1 MATTRLLRCMVP
13 LWPSIGCLMAPMATY
28 RFLQGR
34 CTLATKYLW
43 KCIRPPWKSIGCLM
57 ALMATYRFSIWS
69 HINWHKISLESSA
82 FMGAHPNVSCMP
94 EWTLGPKAKNLGSKQ
109 VSFFDFF
116 PTGFRVCFLN
126 KVHLRPDRTLSY
138 VYIYIYVYVYVYP

>member
-1 MATTRLLRCMVP
+1 
-13 LWPSIGCLMAPMATY
+13 MAPMATY
-28 RFLQGR
+28 RFLQSPY
-34 CTLATKYLW
+34 TLATKYFR
-43 KCIRPPWKSIGCLM
+43 KCIGPQWKSIGCLM
-57 ALMATYRFSIWS
+57 ALVATYRFSIWS
-69 HINWHKISLESSA
+69 HINWHNISLESSA

-126 KVHLRPDRTLSY
+126 KVHLSPDRTLSY
-138 VYIYIYVYVYVYP
+138 ICVFTHIHISIHTYV